1 MYGVARNVD
10 SSTLKTILQELAHA
24 KENEFAKSA
33 RIEVTGVNEKPG
45 RLGAKELEA
54 QAGVQETS
62 FVELEID
69 KEGKETDKSQLITKN
84 KEGGR
89 RNAISK
95 IMSKMNG
102 KTNKAPFTSKPKN
115 KERK

>member
-33 RIEVTGVNEKPG
+33 RIEVTGVNEKPA

-62 FVELEID
+62 FVELQ
-69 KEGKETDKSQLITKN
+69 ETDKSQLITKN

-89 RNAISK
+89 RNPISK
-95 IMSKMNG
+95 IMSKMNR
-102 KTNKAPFTSKPKN
+102 KTDKAPSTSKAKN
-115 KERK
+115 KKRK